1 MSKLSTA
8 VIEFATTETAF
19 AAILIARSKQGVC
32 TLLLGDTATELYADL
47 QQRQPKAQ
55 IASKYDQALAP
66 YLKKVT
72 DF

>member
-55 IASKYDQALAP
+55 LLENHQALAP
-66 YLKKVT
+66 YLKKSN
-72 DF
+72 